1 MDGNKAIFGVHAHRD
16 LIAVLLQ
23 HPGRERKIRH
33 GHAAQDAAPHAEG
46 EIFFDPLLGA
56 DAATHLDVQAA
67 LLCQRGNGVI
77 VGEGTVFCAVQI
89 DNVEIFCPCGHKLP
103 RLGAGVGAVDGHFIV
118 IALGQADDL
127 TIPQVNGGIEF
138 HDISSQ
144 FCKRL

>member
-23 HPGRERKIRH
+23 HPGRELKIRH

-56 DAATHLDVQAA
+56 DAAAHLDVQAA
-67 LLCQRGNGVI
+67 LLCQCGNGVI

-89 DNVEIFCPCGHKLP
+89 DNVEIFCPCSHKLP

-127 TIPQVNGGIEF
+127 TIPQVNGGI
-138 HDISSQ
+138 
-144 FCKRL
+144 

>member
-23 HPGRERKIRH
+23 HPGRELKIRH

-56 DAATHLDVQAA
+56 DAAAHLDV
-67 LLCQRGNGVI
+67 
-77 VGEGTVFCAVQI
+77 
-89 DNVEIFCPCGHKLP
+89 
-103 RLGAGVGAVDGHFIV
+103 
-118 IALGQADDL
+118 IALSQADDL